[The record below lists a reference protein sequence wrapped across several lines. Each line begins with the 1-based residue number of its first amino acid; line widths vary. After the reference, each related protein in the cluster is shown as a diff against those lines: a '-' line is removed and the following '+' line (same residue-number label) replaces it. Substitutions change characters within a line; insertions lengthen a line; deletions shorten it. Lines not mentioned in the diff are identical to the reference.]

1 MLSVESYFK
10 LLLVSIVANFG
21 TVLPIGSRVKIILN
35 PLEIPLSAFVNN
47 AGMGDR

>member
-10 LLLVSIVANFG
+10 LLLVSIVANLG

-35 PLEIPLSAFVNN
+35 PLEILLTAFVNN
-47 AGMGDR
+47 AEMDDW